1 MGQLGFQELLVIFI
15 IALLVF
21 GPKKLPEL
29 GKSLGKGLREF
40 KRATNE
46 LKATWDDNLKDA
58 ENEIS
63 STAKDFRD
71 IQKDVNTTM
80 NEAAEPDLAAPASP
94 VPPEPDPGMPAAPEP
109 DPGMPV
115 PPEPDSGMP
124 APPEPDPG
132 MPAAP
137 EPDSGMPAAPEPD
150 PGMPAPSETP
160 SQKPS

>member
-46 LKATWDDNLKDA
+46 LKSSWDDQLKDA

-63 STAKDFRD
+63 STAKEFRD
-71 IQKDVNTTM
+71 VQKDVNATM
-80 NEAAEPDLAAPASP
+80 NEAAEPDLAAPAP
-94 VPPEPDPGMPAAPEP
+94 PTPPESEQE
-109 DPGMPV
+109 V
-115 PPEPDSGMP
+115 S
-124 APPEPDPG
+124 
-132 MPAAP
+132 
-137 EPDSGMPAAPEPD
+137 
-150 PGMPAPSETP
+150 APSETP
-160 SQKPS
+160 SQKSS

>member
-63 STAKDFRD
+63 STAQDFRD

-94 VPPEPDPGMPAAPEP
+94 VPPESDPGMPAAPEP
-109 DPGMPV
+109 DPGMPAA
-115 PPEPDSGMP
+115 PES
-124 APPEPDPG
+124 DPG

-137 EPDSGMPAAPEPD
+137 EPDSGMPT
-150 PGMPAPSETP
+150 PSETP

>member
-63 STAKDFRD
+63 STAKDFQN
-71 IQKDVNTTM
+71 IQKDVNKTM
-80 NEAAEPDLAAPASP
+80 KEAAEPNITAPASP
-94 VPPEPDPGMPAAPEP
+94 APPESDP
-109 DPGMPV
+109 
-115 PPEPDSGMP
+115 GMP
-124 APPEPDPG
+124 APPE
-132 MPAAP
+132 A
-137 EPDSGMPAAPEPD
+137 
-150 PGMPAPSETP
+150 P

>member
-71 IQKDVNTTM
+71 IQKDVNATM
-80 NEAAEPDLAAPASP
+80 KEADAPDLAGPVSTAPAESDQDMP
-94 VPPEPDPGMPAAPEP
+94 APPEPVPGI
-109 DPGMPV
+109 
-115 PPEPDSGMP
+115 P

-132 MPAAP
+132 MPAA
-137 EPDSGMPAAPEPD
+137 
-150 PGMPAPSETP
+150 SETP

>member
-46 LKATWDDNLKDA
+46 LKSTWEDQVRET
-58 ENEIS
+58 ENEFS

-71 IQKDVNTTM
+71 IGKEVERDMKSPEQPVAAKD
-80 NEAAEPDLAAPASP
+80 
-94 VPPEPDPGMPAAPEP
+94 PEPAAPTT
-109 DPGMPV
+109 
-115 PPEPDSGMP
+115 P
-124 APPEPDPG
+124 APQAESVP
-132 MPAAP
+132 
-137 EPDSGMPAAPEPD
+137 
-150 PGMPAPSETP
+150 PAPSRSETP
-160 SQKPS
+160 PQKPS

>member
-58 ENEIS
+58 ENEVS
-63 STAKDFRD
+63 STARDFRD
-71 IQKDVNTTM
+71 IQKDVNATM
-80 NEAAEPDLAAPASP
+80 KEADAPDLAEP
-94 VPPEPDPGMPAAPEP
+94 VSTSTPESDQ
-109 DPGMPV
+109 D
-115 PPEPDSGMP
+115 
-124 APPEPDPG
+124 
-132 MPAAP
+132 
-137 EPDSGMPAAPEPD
+137 
-150 PGMPAPSETP
+150 MPAPSETP

>member
-40 KRATNE
+40 RRATNE
-46 LKATWDDNLKDA
+46 LKNTWEDQVRDA
-58 ENEIS
+58 EKEIS

-71 IQKDVNTTM
+71 IGSEVNRDLKDVEKSPETSTTDDP
-80 NEAAEPDLAAPASP
+80 AEDPAP
-94 VPPEPDPGMPAAPEP
+94 PA
-109 DPGMPV
+109 
-115 PPEPDSGMP
+115 P
-124 APPEPDPG
+124 APPE
-132 MPAAP
+132 A
-137 EPDSGMPAAPEPD
+137 
-150 PGMPAPSETP
+150 P